1 MLDLSIIFPVF
12 NEEKRLKKTL
22 PLLKKFLR
30 ENQKKNV
37 EIIFVSIRSS
47 DSTNIIINKF
57 IFSNYH

>member
-30 ENQKKNV
+30 ENQKK
-37 EIIFVSIRSS
+37 
-47 DSTNIIINKF
+47 KC
-57 IFSNYH
+57 